1 MHENLLKAV
10 KKSLYKNVEQNE
22 ICIVDLFYS
31 KIYKGKANILLC
43 KDFFK
48 ITFFE
53 NFLITA
59 KCMFL
64 IEKKIVF
71 QICDSSRF
79 CFL

>member
-43 KDFFK
+43 KDFLRLLFLK
-48 ITFFE
+48 IF
-53 NFLITA
+53 
-59 KCMFL
+59 
-64 IEKKIVF
+64 
-71 QICDSSRF
+71 
-79 CFL
+79 